1 MTGDGT
7 SASAGEVLRRCLM
20 PPREIGSVLT
30 ADDPAVVHMLIEL
43 HVERLREELV
53 DRLTSLSEVEASITS
68 AQVRRFAARKTRSPA
83 APASV
88 GVNPLLV

>member
-68 AQVRRFAARKTRSPA
+68 DRFGASPRRRLDHLRHLRPSA
-83 APASV
+83 
-88 GVNPLLV
+88 

>member
-68 AQVRRFAARKTRSPA
+68 ARFGASPPRRLDQLRHLRPSA
-83 APASV
+83 
-88 GVNPLLV
+88 